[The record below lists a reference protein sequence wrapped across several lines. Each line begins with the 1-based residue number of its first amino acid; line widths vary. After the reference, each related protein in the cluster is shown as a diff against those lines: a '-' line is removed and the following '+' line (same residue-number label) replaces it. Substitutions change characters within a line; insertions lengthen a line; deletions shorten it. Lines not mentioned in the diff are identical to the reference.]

1 MRGADEPRHDHPAGK
16 LEICRSEPA
25 PGPPYPQE
33 RERGACAMSRSLPNR
48 AMEAV
53 FGRINQ
59 RRQWH
64 QLPFPIS
71 LLNLLSLRLDLRD
84 KNLFDTSEKIQEETA
99 QEPPE
104 EALRARQPDG
114 TWNDL
119 NDPGMGA
126 RGSAFTRNINPKHI

>member
-1 MRGADEPRHDHPAGK
+1 
-16 LEICRSEPA
+16 
-25 PGPPYPQE
+25 
-33 RERGACAMSRSLPNR
+33 MSRSLPTK
-48 AMEAV
+48 AMHAV

-84 KNLFDTSEKIQEETA
+84 KNLFDTDKRLQEHGTE
-99 QEPPE
+99 EPPP
-104 EALRARQPDG
+104 EALKARRPDG

-119 NDPGMGA
+119 NDPDMGSQGA
-126 RGSAFTRNINPKHI
+126 TFSRNIDPKRIRPEKPPRLYDPNPRE